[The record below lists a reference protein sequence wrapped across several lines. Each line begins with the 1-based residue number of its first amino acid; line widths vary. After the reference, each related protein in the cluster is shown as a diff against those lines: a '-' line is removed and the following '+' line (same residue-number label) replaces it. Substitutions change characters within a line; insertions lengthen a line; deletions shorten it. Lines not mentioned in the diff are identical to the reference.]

1 MRHRFTVAEE
11 DRLDRLLAQHTP
23 LSRQRARRAIEQ
35 GGVRV
40 DGAAVDGP
48 WHRVQPGAVVEVR
61 TVPAPDRAPEL
72 PERYRDRWLLV
83 VEKPAGL
90 PSQPTREGGR
100 LHVQG
105 ILSGRERYVGL
116 HHRLDTPASGLL
128 LLTLDPAANAGV
140 AAGFQGHAI
149 RRLYLAAVLGD
160 PGERGTWD
168 APLDGGPALSRWQRL
183 GQGAGASVLLV
194 SLETGRTHQ
203 IRRHAADAGHPLLGD
218 RRYGGAAGRAADRL
232 ALHAAG
238 LDLVHPVLGT
248 PLSVRAGIPSD
259 LDEVLG
265 AAGLPGDWSARL
277 GAATGEAEPASG
289 NPGSRQEGEG
299 GSSSPSGVI
308 PGDRPAARRR
318 RR

>member
-40 DGAAVDGP
+40 DGAAVDAP
-48 WHRVQPGAVVEVR
+48 WRRVETGAVVEVR
-61 TVPAPDRAPEL
+61 TVPAPDRAPDL

-83 VEKPAGL
+83 VDKPAGL

-128 LLTLDPAANAGV
+128 LLTLDPSANAGV
-140 AAGFQGHAI
+140 AAAFQEHSI
-149 RRLYLAAVLGD
+149 RRVYLAAVLGD
-160 PGERGTWD
+160 PGEAGVWE
-168 APLDGGPALSRWQRL
+168 APLDGEPARTRWRRL
-183 GQGAGASVLLV
+183 GTREGTSVLLV

-203 IRRHAADAGHPLLGD
+203 IRRHAADAGFPLLGD
-218 RRYGGAAGRAADRL
+218 RRHGGAAGRVADRL
-232 ALHAAG
+232 ALHAAA
-238 LDLVHPVLGT
+238 LSLTHPVQGS
-248 PLSVRAGIPSD
+248 PLLVLSEVPDD
-259 LDEVLG
+259 LDEILR
-265 AAGLPGDWSARL
+265 AAGLPEDWQPLLREALSEAPAPAPPPGPRQPGQAGSA
-277 GAATGEAEPASG
+277 APTGRT
-289 NPGSRQEGEG
+289 PGGRPG
-299 GSSSPSGVI
+299 G
-308 PGDRPAARRR
+308 RHRRR
-318 RR
+318 